1 MNDKI
6 EIEISDRA
14 GAPWADREHLANTAR
29 YVLQE
34 RGVTE
39 AAVSVAIVGHDE
51 MAQLKQQYF
60 GRLESTDVIS
70 FDLRDEPEASKLDC
84 EIVVNAQQ
92 ASHEAQARN
101 GNRDAELNLYVVHG
115 LLHQL
120 GYDDHNDT
128 EAQLMHQKE
137 DELLEKLGFG
147 KVFVQVK

>member
-1 MNDKI
+1 MTDKI

-14 GAPWADREHLANTAR
+14 AAWADPEQLAKTVR
-29 YVLQE
+29 HTLKE
-34 RGVTE
+34 LGVAA

-51 MAQLKQQYF
+51 ISQLKKQYF

-92 ASHEAQARN
+92 ARQEAQARK
-101 GNRDAELNLYVVHG
+101 GNRQAELNLYVVHG